1 MSITTAKERRV
12 MNILRKSRK
21 PMSHAD
27 LMQAANVPFRGR
39 KLEVIS
45 SVDKASNGTWEHVS
59 VVVRGA
65 SKCPDWDTMCFV
77 RQLFWDDEDEVIQI
91 HPKRS
96 RYVNAHNTC
105 LHLWRLVGGFP
116 WEVA

>member
-1 MSITTAKERRV
+1 
-12 MNILRKSRK
+12 
-21 PMSHAD
+21 
-27 LMQAANVPFRGR
+27 
-39 KLEVIS
+39 
-45 SVDKASNGTWEHVS
+45 
-59 VVVRGA
+59 
-65 SKCPDWDTMCFV
+65 MCFV